1 MGFWVGVIGFW
12 TRNEFWWQIGTNYFV
27 VQNDSLFKTIELMTF
42 NIHSS
47 SRTWVKLTSLISK
60 LPHKFLNTSKNPVLG
75 WLARGSSWL
84 DNFFWSC
91 WTWLTIFIILSI
103 TTHIWKHLAPLLFDC
118 NERFPHRNSNKL
130 IICSYRIHSEPWCE
144 TQMLVSISFQSIQKR
159 FVCGT
164 ETRCLSLNNDT
175 LSHLTETVET
185 AMTAPFHRSSLIHFV
200 CIGVAPPRLS
210 TPQPREQSRVHNSNA
225 GKIDQSWSNPFMNN
239 VLSFILSMPVCW
251 FVAFIVNLIVVAQV
265 TIPNLKTTL
274 QAILPCCFFAEMLE
288 ADWLCGTV

>member
-1 MGFWVGVIGFW
+1 MAHPG
-12 TRNEFWWQIGTNYFV
+12 
-27 VQNDSLFKTIELMTF
+27 STI
-42 NIHSS
+42 
-47 SRTWVKLTSLISK
+47 
-60 LPHKFLNTSKNPVLG
+60 
-75 WLARGSSWL
+75 
-84 DNFFWSC
+84 FFWSC
-91 WTWLTIFIILSI
+91 WTWLTIFTILSI

-144 TQMLVSISFQSIQKR
+144 TQMLVSISFQSIHKR

-239 VLSFILSMPVCW
+239 VLS
-251 FVAFIVNLIVVAQV
+251 LIY
-265 TIPNLKTTL
+265 
-274 QAILPCCFFAEMLE
+274 
-288 ADWLCGTV
+288 LCGFAGLWLL

>member
-1 MGFWVGVIGFW
+1 MAHPG
-12 TRNEFWWQIGTNYFV
+12 
-27 VQNDSLFKTIELMTF
+27 STI
-42 NIHSS
+42 
-47 SRTWVKLTSLISK
+47 
-60 LPHKFLNTSKNPVLG
+60 
-75 WLARGSSWL
+75 
-84 DNFFWSC
+84 FFWSC

-144 TQMLVSISFQSIQKR
+144 TQMLVSISFQSIHKR

-200 CIGVAPPRLS
+200 CIWVAPPRLS

-274 QAILPCCFFAEMLE
+274 QAILPCCFFSGAAWGWLIMWYRLISWLFQTE
-288 ADWLCGTV
+288 AYWTTLISRLGGGGSRLDSGLV